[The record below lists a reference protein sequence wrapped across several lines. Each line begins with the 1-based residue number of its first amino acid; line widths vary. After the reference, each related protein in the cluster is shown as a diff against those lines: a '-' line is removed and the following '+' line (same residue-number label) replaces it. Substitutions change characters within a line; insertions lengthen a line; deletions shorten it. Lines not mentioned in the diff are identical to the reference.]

1 MGAGGASGMGGVGS
15 GGVSGKVDVYMA
27 STGKDWLDKKRKGKG
42 KGRVLSDIYT
52 DTDLRNINGSAAAGG
67 DRLVLGAPPAVA
79 GGGGE
84 QWVCVR
90 YPERIPLS
98 LGSAADDSAT
108 EATRDVWKRLLRYC
122 RVQTYQA

>member
-1 MGAGGASGMGGVGS
+1 MGGSGASGIGGVSS

-52 DTDLRNINGSAAAGG
+52 DTDLRNSNGGAAAGS
-67 DRLVLGAPPAVA
+67 DRLILGAPPAVSS
-79 GGGGE
+79 GGGE

-108 EATRDVWKRLLRYC
+108 EATRDIWKRLLR
-122 RVQTYQA
+122 

>member
-1 MGAGGASGMGGVGS
+1 M
-15 GGVSGKVDVYMA
+15 DVYMA

-52 DTDLRNINGSAAAGG
+52 DTDLRNSNGGAAAGS
-67 DRLVLGAPPAVA
+67 DRLILGAPPAVSS
-79 GGGGE
+79 GGGE

-108 EATRDVWKRLLRYC
+108 EATRDIWKRLLR
-122 RVQTYQA
+122 